1 MDELLR
7 AYAKLRREQADPLP
21 PLHPAT
27 RRLLQD
33 EVRRTFRTAQAQPG
47 QIGLGAWLAARWR
60 LVATGGAAVVLFVLV
75 TVLNAPS
82 WNQSSASRHS
92 VVSPSVAKADLP
104 AANRSLTV
112 AAPEPAKTLA
122 TPGPAPSPESTVASI
137 KPPAPEANTIAPPLA
152 NLGLPPANRPET
164 AAASQP
170 VETLAPAAPAPL
182 TQPSLASAPPPAP
195 AADNTAPPLIATPLM
210 ARSAEA
216 ANAPAAAAVPAMA
229 LPSEVNNAGAST
241 RNFVQINAQS
251 RSRALQPP
259 VSNVLAA
266 FQIERVGANVRII
279 DADGSVYQGEV
290 LGRAARRGA
299 LGGGREAAEKALKDA
314 NANANWAFKVS
325 GTNKNLRQNV
335 VFIGNVLDMPE
346 TVPTDVALEGFAQ
359 NANAPQA
366 NNAQN
371 ANRLQSAQGSF
382 IAAPAAGAP
391 PAGIATQNAVQN
403 WNASQ
408 AQNAQNAQNATNARR
423 LPPAQIPLI
432 TGKVQVGG
440 GKAFDI
446 EARPP
451 AP

>member
-7 AYAKLRREQADPLP
+7 AYAKLRRQQAQPPP

-33 EVRRTFRTAQAQPG
+33 EVRRTFRPAQAQPG
-47 QIGLGAWLAARWR
+47 QMGLGAWLAARWR
-60 LVATGGAAVVLFVLV
+60 LVAAGGAAVVLFVLI

-92 VVSPSVAKADLP
+92 VVSPPVAKSDLA
-104 AANRSLTV
+104 AANRSVTV
-112 AAPEPAKTLA
+112 AAREPAKTLA
-122 TPGPAPSPESTVASI
+122 TPSPAPSPESSVASA
-137 KPPAPEANTIAPPLA
+137 KLPAPEANTMASPLA

-182 TQPSLASAPPPAP
+182 TQQGLASAQPPAP
-195 AADNTAPPLIATPLM
+195 AADNITPPVIATPLM

-229 LPSEVNNAGAST
+229 PPSEASNAAGASAL
-241 RNFVQINAQS
+241 NFVQINSRS

-299 LGGGREAAEKALKDA
+299 LGGGRGVAAQALKDA

-325 GTNKNLRQNV
+325 GTNKNLQQNV
-335 VFIGNVLDMPE
+335 IFIGNVLDLPEAMPA
-346 TVPTDVALEGFAQ
+346 DVEGFAQ
-359 NANAPQA
+359 NANASQA
-366 NNAQN
+366 NNTQN
-371 ANRLQSAQGSF
+371 ANRSQSAQNWF

-391 PAGIATQNAVQN
+391 PAGIAAQNAAQN
-403 WNASQ
+403 WNVSQ

-423 LPPAQIPLI
+423 FQPAQIPLI

-440 GKAFDI
+440 GKEFNI